1 MPSSGSPFLMG
12 MKSTCKDV
20 QPQKLME
27 HQTQTRY
34 LAVYITY
41 SYKQSPGLFLHLCS
55 VPSFSLDFEP
65 LCTAKGTKAFISTL
79 LPSFQE
85 GRKEFLA
92 ENVGCKAERRNEQVL
107 PSGAPYKQRHAP
119 NQSI

>member
-1 MPSSGSPFLMG
+1 MG

-119 NQSI
+119 DQSI